1 MATIKKK
8 EYISLLKKT
17 PTYKVSKTIIDLEN
31 NYGSN

>member
-1 MATIKKK
+1 MTTVKKK

-17 PTYKVSKTIIDLEN
+17 PTYKVSQAIINLEN